1 MLANLPACTQLK
13 TWTRKRWKGIC
24 ISCICTWPV
33 GGKSCMPWIW
43 VSSFWTIWNHERPEA
58 PCLRP
63 QIRCDSL
70 PTSSITDAVSLQEVV
85 KHQTSRQRWHAQDDE
100 YLFTEDK
107 EGVECRHQIT
117 KCLRFKM
124 LFARKFRR
132 LSFEMLLHLS
142 SPYERTKRM
151 WDKKNT
157 TNQGPSRSQAAN
169 SGHSFVVEAESGTHL
184 SICRSQVLG
193 ANDRVVMVPLALL
206 RWISENTENWK
217 KKRLNIKTYHNLQKK
232 NSKLS

>member
-1 MLANLPACTQLK
+1 MVCSLAEFSTEKTLQLKAGLWITNASALACHQGKASGFPSISRLPVSFPRKLSLTIFVFVCCAGRPCHYSRYCLFAGTLACNSSLSIVPVLFLVCSLSDACKLVRVSHQRFSKSDCTQIK

-85 KHQTSRQRWHAQDDE
+85 KHQTSRQRWH
-100 YLFTEDK
+100 TE
-107 EGVECRHQIT
+107 
-117 KCLRFKM
+117 
-124 LFARKFRR
+124 
-132 LSFEMLLHLS
+132 
-142 SPYERTKRM
+142 
-151 WDKKNT
+151 
-157 TNQGPSRSQAAN
+157 
-169 SGHSFVVEAESGTHL
+169 
-184 SICRSQVLG
+184 
-193 ANDRVVMVPLALL
+193 
-206 RWISENTENWK
+206 
-217 KKRLNIKTYHNLQKK
+217 
-232 NSKLS
+232 

>member
-1 MLANLPACTQLK
+1 MWLTTDLFHYRCCFSARSGEASNLTAAV
-13 TWTRKRWKGIC
+13 TRSGRRIFVYW
-24 ISCICTWPV
+24 
-33 GGKSCMPWIW
+33 
-43 VSSFWTIWNHERPEA
+43 
-58 PCLRP
+58 
-63 QIRCDSL
+63 
-70 PTSSITDAVSLQEVV
+70 
-85 KHQTSRQRWHAQDDE
+85 RQGR
-100 YLFTEDK
+100 
-107 EGVECRHQIT
+107 CRHQIT

-217 KKRLNIKTYHNLQKK
+217 KNGWTSKHITTYRKKTA
-232 NSKLS
+232 KLS